1 MFGAVS
7 ATYRPAKRAS
17 FHAKRGKNMT
27 VLKCCPFCGGE
38 VEERGGTCNF
48 GKKIMTLDVKCKKC
62 ETTFKFKHKWVL
74 NPYVE
79 TVEAWNRR
87 FNDGTNS

>member
-1 MFGAVS
+1 
-7 ATYRPAKRAS
+7 
-17 FHAKRGKNMT
+17 MT
-27 VLKCCPFCGGE
+27 DLECCPFCGGE

>member
-1 MFGAVS
+1 MS
-7 ATYRPAKRAS
+7 D
-17 FHAKRGKNMT
+17 
-27 VLKCCPFCGGE
+27 LKYCPFCGGE